1 MPQHA
6 DPARPAA
13 DAGLDL
19 QYRVRELETQL
30 DEMQN
35 LYVSSTQLMSALDPR
50 QVIEVVREILF
61 NLVGADGFEIA
72 LHEAD
77 GRFAVLA
84 QGEDPGPVRPFDREL
99 WLQYRGH
106 VVATGESLFV
116 NLPNMV
122 ALIPLVV
129 GSEVVGVLSIFHLLN
144 QKRDGL
150 SARDVQLLGFLASHA
165 ASALVCAS
173 LFKRHAEAIRD
184 YLLDARPD

>member
-1 MPQHA
+1 MSRPTKQAQA
-6 DPARPAA
+6 DS

-19 QYRVRELETQL
+19 QFRVRELEMQL

-35 LYVSSTQLMSALDPR
+35 LYVSSTQLMSALDPL
-50 QVIEVVREILF
+50 QVIEVVKEILF

-72 LHEAD
+72 LHETD

-99 WLQYRGH
+99 WLQYRDH

-122 ALIPLVV
+122 ALIPLIV

-144 QKRDGL
+144 QKADGL

-173 LFKRHAEAIRD
+173 LFKRHAEPIRD
-184 YLLDARPD
+184 YLQDVRRA

>member
-1 MPQHA
+1 MPQRANQVRPGA
-6 DPARPAA
+6 DTA
-13 DAGLDL
+13 LDL
-19 QYRVRELETQL
+19 QFRVRELEMQL

-35 LYVSSTQLMSALDPR
+35 LYVSSTQLMSALDPQ
-50 QVIEVVREILF
+50 QVIEVVKEILF

-72 LHEAD
+72 LHETD

-84 QGEDPGPVRPFDREL
+84 QGEDTGPVRPFDKEL
-99 WLQYRGH
+99 WIQYRDH

-129 GSEVVGVLSIFHLLN
+129 GSEVIGVLSIFHLLN
-144 QKRDGL
+144 QKSGGL

-184 YLLDARPD
+184 YLQEARTA